1 METPV
6 GRDYFISLISN
17 NNNKVS
23 LQENSFLF
31 LEELIRG
38 ILNSVLK
45 LEESDQLLEE
55 IVVLILSTKSFEAD
69 ITDEKGKKNNK
80 TIFKNMKKFLHNYS
94 KITQKNLWKKWFDIT
109 LKKKKGENSNENNIK
124 EKIILS
130 ICQNMIFLEIS
141 KSIVKNVTESI
152 NKTSFGEGSEIYGEI
167 QKKYRNLII
176 AAKYISS

>member
-1 METPV
+1 
-6 GRDYFISLISN
+6 
-17 NNNKVS
+17 
-23 LQENSFLF
+23 
-31 LEELIRG
+31 
-38 ILNSVLK
+38 
-45 LEESDQLLEE
+45 
-55 IVVLILSTKSFEAD
+55 
-69 ITDEKGKKNNK
+69 
-80 TIFKNMKKFLHNYS
+80 MKKFLHNYS

-109 LKKKKGENSNENNIK
+109 FKKKKGENSDENNIK